1 MQMVEI
7 AKQKMLEHL
16 PQNGRL
22 LIGDVAFSTIN
33 DMEQCKKQA
42 GNAWDS
48 DEIYPVVEVL
58 GKAFPG
64 VQFEKISFCSGVI
77 SLIK

>member
-42 GNAWDS
+42 GNACG
-48 DEIYPVVEVL
+48 IAMKYIL
-58 GKAFPG
+58 LLK
-64 VQFEKISFCSGVI
+64 C
-77 SLIK
+77 